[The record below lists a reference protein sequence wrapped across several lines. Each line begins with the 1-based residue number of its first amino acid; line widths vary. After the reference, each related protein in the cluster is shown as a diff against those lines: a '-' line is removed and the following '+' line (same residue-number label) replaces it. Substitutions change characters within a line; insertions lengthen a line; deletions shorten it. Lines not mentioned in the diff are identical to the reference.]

1 MNQFSR
7 SEPLFGPEGMARLN
21 SARVAVF
28 GVGGVGGYAAE
39 ALVRSGVGH
48 VDLFDNDDVALT
60 NLNRQIAALHS
71 TLGQPKASVMAER
84 LRDVNPAAEIT
95 VHNLFYLPENADTID
110 LRCFDYIIDA
120 VDTVAAKLEL
130 ITRADR
136 LGVPII
142 SAMGAGNKLDP
153 TQLKVAD
160 IYQTRECRLARVIRS
175 ECRRRGVKQLR
186 VVYSTEPPV
195 VIAADNGEAPAASRR
210 AVPASA
216 IFVPAAM
223 GLILAGEAV
232 RAIAAH
238 GRTGEGR

>member
-1 MNQFSR
+1 MNPFSR
-7 SEPLFGPEGMARLN
+7 SEPLFGPEGMARLQK
-21 SARVAVF
+21 ARVAVF

-48 VDLFDNDDVALT
+48 IDLFDNDDVALT

-71 TLGQPKASVMAER
+71 TLGMPKASVMARR
-84 LRDVNPAAEIT
+84 LLDVNPEAEIA
-95 VHNLFYLPENADTID
+95 VHSLFYLPENADTVD
-110 LRCFDYIIDA
+110 LTRFDFIIDA

-130 ITRADR
+130 ITRADQ

-153 TQLKVAD
+153 TRLQVAD
-160 IYQTRECRLARVIRS
+160 IYQTRECRLARVIRN
-175 ECRRRGVKQLR
+175 ECRKRGIRRLR

-195 VIAADNGEAPAASRR
+195 VVAADNGEAPSASRR

-232 RAIAAH
+232 RAIAA
-238 GRTGEGR
+238 RETPSV

>member
-7 SEPLFGPEGMARLN
+7 SEPLFGPEGMARLRQ
-21 SARVAVF
+21 ARVAVF
-28 GVGGVGGYAAE
+28 GIGGVGGYAAE

-48 VDLFDNDDVALT
+48 VALIDNDDVALT
-60 NLNRQIAALHS
+60 NLNRQLAALHS
-71 TLGQPKASVMAER
+71 TLGQPKTDVMARR
-84 LRDVNPAAEIT
+84 LRDVNPEAEIT
-95 VHNLFYLPENADTID
+95 VHPMFYLPDNADAID
-110 LRCFDYIIDA
+110 LTCFDWIIDA

-153 TQLKVAD
+153 TRLEVAD

-175 ECRRRGVKQLR
+175 ECRKRGVRQLK

-195 VIAADNGEAPAASRR
+195 VIEANNGESPAASRR

-223 GLILAGEAV
+223 GLILASEVV
-232 RAIAAH
+232 RALADPGSA
-238 GRTGEGR
+238 RV

>member
-7 SEPLFGPEGMARLN
+7 SEPLFGAEGMARLRQ
-21 SARVAVF
+21 ARVALF

-48 VDLFDNDDVALT
+48 LTLFDNDTVALT
-60 NLNRQIAALHS
+60 NLNRQIAALHT
-71 TLGQPKASVMAER
+71 TLGQPKADVMARR
-84 LRDVNPAAEIT
+84 LRDVNPEAEIT
-95 VHNLFYLPENADTID
+95 VRQLFYLPENADAID
-110 LRCFDYIIDA
+110 LTAFDYVIDA

-153 TQLKVAD
+153 TRLAVAD

-175 ECRRRGVKQLR
+175 ECRRRGIRQLR

-195 VIAADNGEAPAASRR
+195 VVAADNGEAPAASRR

-223 GLILAGEAV
+223 GLILASEVV
-232 RAIAAH
+232 RAIAAPA
-238 GRTGEGR
+238 GTAEGR

>member
-160 IYQTRECRLARVIRS
+160 IYQTSECRLARVIRS
-175 ECRRRGVKQLR
+175 ECRKRGVRQLR

-195 VIAADNGEAPAASRR
+195 VIAAANGEAPAASRR

-232 RAIAAH
+232 RAIAA
-238 GRTGEGR
+238 RETPSA

>member
-160 IYQTRECRLARVIRS
+160 IYQTSECRLARVIRS
-175 ECRRRGVKQLR
+175 ECRKRGVRQLR

-195 VIAADNGEAPAASRR
+195 VIAAANGEAPAASRR
-210 AVPASA
+210 AVPASS

-232 RAIAAH
+232 RAIAA
-238 GRTGEGR
+238 RETPSA

>member
-1 MNQFSR
+1 MMNPFSR
-7 SEPLFGPEGMARLN
+7 SEPLFGQEGMARLRK
-21 SARVAVF
+21 ARVAVF

-39 ALVRSGVGH
+39 ALVRSGVGR
-48 VDLFDNDDVALT
+48 LFDNDDVALT

-71 TLGQPKASVMAER
+71 TLGQPKAAVMARR
-84 LRDVNPAAEIT
+84 LRDVNPEAEIT
-95 VHNLFYLPENADTID
+95 VHPLFYLPENADAID
-110 LRCFDYIIDA
+110 LSCFDYIIDA

-153 TQLKVAD
+153 THLEVAD
-160 IYQTRECRLARVIRS
+160 IYETRACRLARVIRR
-175 ECRRRGVKQLR
+175 ECRSRGVKQLR

-195 VIAADNGEAPAASRR
+195 VIAADNDEAPAASRR
-210 AVPASA
+210 AVPASV

-232 RAIAAH
+232 RAIAAD
-238 GRTGEGR
+238 GGTGEGR

>member
-1 MNQFSR
+1 MMNQFSR
-7 SEPLFGPEGMARLN
+7 SEPLFGSEGMARLRQ
-21 SARVAVF
+21 ARVAVF
-28 GVGGVGGYAAE
+28 GIGGVGGYAAE

-48 VDLFDNDDVALT
+48 VALFDNDDIALT
-60 NLNRQIAALHS
+60 NLNRQIVALHS
-71 TLGQPKASVMAER
+71 TLGQPKADVMARR
-84 LRDVNPAAEIT
+84 LRDVNPEAEIT
-95 VHNLFYLPENADTID
+95 VHPMFYLPENADAID
-110 LRCFDYIIDA
+110 LTCFDWIIDA

-136 LGVPII
+136 LGVPLI

-153 TQLKVAD
+153 TRLEVAD

-175 ECRRRGVKQLR
+175 ECRKRGVRHLK

-195 VIAADNGEAPAASRR
+195 VIEANNGESPTASRR

-223 GLILAGEAV
+223 GLILASEVV
-232 RAIAAH
+232 RALADPGSAPV
-238 GRTGEGR
+238 